1 MADRPR
7 LAVSNIAWEPSE
19 DAAVV
24 EVLRREGVSGIE
36 IAPTKWR
43 EKPFDAS
50 ASDVA
55 AYRRSWEDRGLQVV
69 SLQALL
75 FGRADLQLFASDDS
89 RRQLRDYL
97 RRVIDFA
104 AALGA
109 HAMVFGSP
117 KNRVRGSLAM
127 PDAMRTA
134 ADFLRDIGAY
144 CAERGTTMCIEANP
158 VEYGCDFVTTT
169 ADAVAL
175 CRLVDHPGVRVNV
188 DLGGITMSNE
198 DVATSIDGARDV
210 IGHYHASEPNLA
222 SIGES
227 SPHAEAGRA
236 LAEVGYANWVSIE
249 MRAAGG
255 NVVAVERA
263 VARVKEDYRDVLSRP
278 R

>member
-24 EVLRREGVSGIE
+24 EILRREGVSGIE

-43 EKPFDAS
+43 EKPFDARP
-50 ASDVA
+50 SDLA
-55 AYRRSWEDRGLQVV
+55 AYRQLWEDRGLRIV

-75 FGRADLQLFASDDS
+75 FGRPDLQLFASDDS
-89 RRQLRDYL
+89 RRSLRDYL

-104 AALGA
+104 SAVGAL
-109 HAMVFGSP
+109 AMVFGSP
-117 KNRVRGSLAM
+117 KNRVRGSLPTA
-127 PDAMRTA
+127 DAMRIA
-134 ADFLRDIGAY
+134 ADFLRDIGGY

-169 ADAVAL
+169 AEAVAL
-175 CRLVDHPGVRVNV
+175 CRAVDHPAVRVNV
-188 DLGGITMSNE
+188 DLGGMTLSHEN
-198 DVATSIDGARDV
+198 VATSIADARDV

-222 SIGES
+222 PIGAS
-227 SPHAEAGRA
+227 SGHAEAGRA

-249 MRAAGG
+249 MRAAGD
-255 NVVAVERA
+255 NVEAVAGA
-263 VARVKEDYRDVLSRP
+263 VARVKEDYGGVLR
-278 R
+278 